1 MKSGLK
7 MSVNQYMQELGE
19 KARVA
24 SRYIARADSVKKNL
38 ALLKMAEALDESR
51 QALIAANKVDIEH
64 AIVKNI
70 PAAMLDRLRI
80 DDAGIDKMIE
90 SLKQVASLPDPVG
103 SIDDMR
109 YLDSGIQLGKM
120 RVPLGVIG
128 IIYES
133 RPNVTIEAASLCLK
147 SGNATILRGG
157 SEAIHSNQAIAL
169 CIAKGLEQAE
179 LPAEVVQVVST
190 TDRAAVGKLIT
201 MTESVDIIIPRGGK
215 GLIERISRD
224 AKVPVIKHLD
234 GICHVYVDA
243 QADLQKA
250 TEIAINAKTRRYGV
264 CNAMETLLVHRD
276 VAVPLLAQLCEL
288 FGQKSVELRGCER
301 SRKIVPQLLIAVEED
316 WSTEY
321 LAAILSIKIVDDLAE
336 AIEHINHYGSAH
348 TDAIITESY
357 ANSRI
362 FLREVDSSSVMVNAS
377 TAFADGFE
385 YGLGAEIGI
394 STDKIHVRGPV
405 GLEGLT
411 SQKYIVLGNGE
422 IRS

>member
-1 MKSGLK
+1 

-250 TEIAINAKTRRYGV
+250 IEIAINAKTRRYGV

-301 SRKIVPQLLIAVEED
+301 SRKIVPQLLIAVEDD

-321 LAAILSIKIVDDLAE
+321 LAAIL
-336 AIEHINHYGSAH
+336 
-348 TDAIITESY
+348 
-357 ANSRI
+357 
-362 FLREVDSSSVMVNAS
+362 
-377 TAFADGFE
+377 
-385 YGLGAEIGI
+385 
-394 STDKIHVRGPV
+394 
-405 GLEGLT
+405 
-411 SQKYIVLGNGE
+411 
-422 IRS
+422 